1 METEQ
6 QKEAIM
12 DQPMALHYKTNELN
26 FLQKF
31 LQMSWFSKNYHLDE
45 LTVEIGQI
53 YVLLKNGNS
62 FQAPLSE
69 LKVRREEDKY
79 ERTTFHLAYNGK
91 KIRFMTIPGM
101 LKDEEWEKIKEIL
114 CSVKDSAMLTRGK
127 VAGILD
133 KVLNVAE
140 KFS

>member
-1 METEQ
+1 METGQ

-12 DQPMALHYKTNELN
+12 DQSMALHYKTNELN

-45 LTVEIGQI
+45 LTVKDGQI
-53 YVLLKNGNS
+53 YVLLKNGNN
-62 FQAPLSE
+62 FQAPLSD

-79 ERTTFHLAYNGK
+79 ERITFHLSYGEK

-101 LKDEEWEKIKEIL
+101 LKDEEWEKIKKIL
-114 CSVKDSAMLTRGK
+114 CSVKDSDMLKRGK
-127 VAGILD
+127 VVGFLD
-133 KVLNVAE
+133 KLLNIAE